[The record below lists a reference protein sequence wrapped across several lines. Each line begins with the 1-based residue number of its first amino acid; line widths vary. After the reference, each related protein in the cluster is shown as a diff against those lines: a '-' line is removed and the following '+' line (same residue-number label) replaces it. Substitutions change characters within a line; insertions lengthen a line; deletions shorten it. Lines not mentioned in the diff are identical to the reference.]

1 MQTSRD
7 STASTLAKNLK
18 HLMNRAGH
26 NSRMLAELTKGEVSQ
41 RTIVNIVKQ
50 EKVAKIDTVAR
61 IASVYGLQGWHLISP
76 TLIDDL
82 KRSPTISKL
91 VADYQSASPSGKAL
105 IEQIAER
112 EAEYAAKNEP
122 R

>member
-1 MQTSRD
+1 
-7 STASTLAKNLK
+7 
-18 HLMNRAGH
+18 
-26 NSRMLAELTKGEVSQ
+26 MLAELTKGEVSQ